1 MKFSIRARLILFYTK
16 TGLCDKAV
24 KAVKEGGH
32 AVTIVGPVTPPATRF
47 VLATV
52 DGSILEKL
60 EPYLESG
67 KVKPVIDPKGPFPF
81 SKTVEAFSY
90 LDTKRAVGKV
100 VVYPIP

>member
-1 MKFSIRARLILFYTK
+1 M
-16 TGLCDKAV
+16 CDKAV
-24 KAVKEGGH
+24 KAVKEDGH

-60 EPYLESG
+60 ETYLESG